1 MSYAPDHAYPE
12 QLTFAAQ
19 ASADERADF
28 ISKTY
33 LHLAAAIL
41 AFVGLEAVLL
51 NTPGLRDPILSLL
64 TLHRFAPLVFMGGFI
79 LVSYVAERW
88 ARTSVSPGMQYAG
101 LGLYVVAESVLF
113 MPLLYI
119 AQQFGGDDVI
129 PIAGVV
135 TLTIFTGLTAVVFM
149 TRKNFSF
156 LGPAL
161 SIAGFAA
168 FGAIIAM
175 AFLGASPG
183 IHLFFTVAMIIFA
196 SGYILYDTSNVL
208 HEYRIGQHVAA
219 SLALFASVALL
230 FWYVLRLV
238 MALTSRD

>member
-1 MSYAPDHAYPE
+1 
-12 QLTFAAQ
+12 
-19 ASADERADF
+19 
-28 ISKTY
+28 
-33 LHLAAAIL
+33 
-41 AFVGLEAVLL
+41 
-51 NTPGLRDPILSLL
+51 
-64 TLHRFAPLVFMGGFI
+64 
-79 LVSYVAERW
+79 
-88 ARTSVSPGMQYAG
+88 
-101 LGLYVVAESVLF
+101 
-113 MPLLYI
+113 
-119 AQQFGGDDVI
+119 
-129 PIAGVV
+129 V